1 MVDTMK
7 LKGIIVENG
16 LTQEKVAEQIGLSKK
31 TFYLR
36 MKEAKFGSDEMEK
49 MIDILHIDDPM
60 SVFFAKKVT

>member
-36 MKEAKFGSDEMEK
+36 MKEAKFNSDEMEK
-49 MIDILHIDDPM
+49 MTDILHIDDPM